1 MNPPVP
7 TERPALENYIS
18 QQIAS
23 CICQLIGLE
32 HIERDY
38 LLLLEQKAEL
48 ERRIEWLQSMERN
61 QTP

>member
-7 TERPALENYIS
+7 AERPTLQSDIS
-18 QQIAS
+18 QQIAA

-38 LLLLEQKAEL
+38 LLMLEQKAAL
-48 ERRIEWLQSMERN
+48 ERRIAWLQDEERRL
-61 QTP
+61 